1 MRQATNETIRDQLA
15 HIRRQQDL
23 INHMQR
29 VITATEALQ
38 AVHRRELMLRRAV
51 DDVER
56 RAGIGRR
63 PDFLESTAEV

>member
-1 MRQATNETIRDQLA
+1 
-15 HIRRQQDL
+15 
-23 INHMQR
+23 MQR